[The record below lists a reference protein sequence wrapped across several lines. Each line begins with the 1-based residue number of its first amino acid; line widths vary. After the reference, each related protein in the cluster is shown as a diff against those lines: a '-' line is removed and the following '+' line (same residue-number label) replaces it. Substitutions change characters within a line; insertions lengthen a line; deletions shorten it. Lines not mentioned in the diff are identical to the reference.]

1 MARLR
6 GPGGCPWDREQ
17 TLESLR
23 QFVLEETYEVLD
35 AIDRGD
41 HDALRGEIGD
51 FIFEGVFLAQIA
63 ADEGRFTV
71 ADSLRA
77 ISDKLIRRHPHVFGD
92 AVGRGQRRGQVVE
105 QWEQIKAR
113 EQKDAGKTRSL
124 LGGMPKALPALLRAH
139 EIGTR
144 VAAVGFDWERTADV
158 VDKIEEEVAE
168 LRAAVATKGSSATE
182 EEMGDLLFAIANL
195 ARKLGIEPESAL
207 RKANEKF
214 TRRFGSLEARL
225 AARSR
230 TVQET
235 RLEEL
240 EAEWQQV
247 RPQSNSPNRF
257 MPGRGDFTCG
267 VGRGLQTPPPTRRRK
282 SRNAAPYTW
291 PQLDSSPRPPGQRN
305 RFPIRVENHGAI
317 FSCREHH

>member
-1 MARLR
+1 MSTPLRTSDRSAGDAFQQLVDIMARLR
-6 GPGGCPWDREQ
+6 GPGGCPWDHEQ

-23 QFVLEETYEVLD
+23 QFVLEEAYEVLD

-41 HDALRGEIGD
+41 HDDLRGEIGD
-51 FIFEGVFLAQIA
+51 FIFEGVFLARIA
-63 ADEGRFTV
+63 EDEGRFTV

-77 ISDKLIRRHPHVFGD
+77 ICDKLIRRHPHVFGD
-92 AVGRGQRRGQVVE
+92 ASGVETPRRVVE

-124 LGGMPKALPALLRAH
+124 LGGIPRALPALLRAH
-139 EIGTR
+139 EIGIR
-144 VAAVGFDWERTADV
+144 AAAVGFDWNRTSDV
-158 VDKIEEEVAE
+158 VDKIDEELAE
-168 LRAAVATKGSSATE
+168 LRTAVREEGIQRTE

-195 ARKLGIEPESAL
+195 ARKLGIEPEAAL

-225 AARSR
+225 AERSR

-235 RLEEL
+235 HLEEL

-247 RPQSNSPNRF
+247 
-257 MPGRGDFTCG
+257 
-267 VGRGLQTPPPTRRRK
+267 K
-282 SRNAAPYTW
+282 AA
-291 PQLDSSPRPPGQRN
+291 
-305 RFPIRVENHGAI
+305 E
-317 FSCREHH
+317 